1 MACLWRVVVV
11 RGVTL
16 RGTSVLGLPLARDRN
31 VASVT
36 FWGWVPCR
44 AEGLSGPHTV
54 DHRRVVKLMTLESLD
69 STGFRSG
76 CNSVS
81 LYLLRLPE
89 LASNEAS
96 VV

>member
-44 AEGLSGPHTV
+44 AKGLSGPCAV
-54 DHRRVVKLMTLESLD
+54 DRWGVVKLMTLSKLEQYKAFGWIVIASAFICYACR
-69 STGFRSG
+69 GWRPMK
-76 CNSVS
+76 
-81 LYLLRLPE
+81 RL
-89 LASNEAS
+89 
-96 VV
+96 